1 MELMSMSVTFDYCS
15 KRLLSLGEVEA
26 ALSNAKRHYEY
37 SEKSSGERYVFATL
51 NPATIAFLGDV
62 GNYAAFKSLS
72 VEGWLS
78 LAQPPFAAFERILN
92 DSRNDL
98 ARFASVSVNVGYEE
112 KESKQTKRNYDSMG
126 ITLQKDRLLF
136 SHSPHGSR
144 VVRDYA
150 YRRTFLARLIEIA
163 ALPLIIEDKGP
174 QYRLAHAQA
183 GYLWISGY
191 SPPDLSPSIFK
202 CELPGD
208 SVTTALARLQ
218 RALVDLAS
226 SKRFEHSWSAYLLE
240 EHELSAGAH
249 SCAEQ
254 MYGILVSKGFPAESY
269 TVGLHLTITHVEVV
283 EHLRALCG
291 PKDEILVPLCGFQLP
306 HEDEHYFNLELKT
319 THRGHRLLVEAS
331 VPININELGTRL
343 GVEFVERRRG

>member
-1 MELMSMSVTFDYCS
+1 MSVTFDFCS
-15 KRLLSLGEVEA
+15 ERLLSLDEIQV

-37 SEKSSGERYVFATL
+37 SDKASGERHVFVTL
-51 NPATIAFLGDV
+51 NPATIASSGDV
-62 GNYAAFKSLS
+62 GSYAAFKSLS
-72 VEGWLS
+72 VQGWLS
-78 LAQPPFAAFERILN
+78 LAQTPFSAFERILN

-98 ARFASVSVNVGYEE
+98 ARFASVFVDIGYEE
-112 KESKQTKRNYDSMG
+112 KESKQTKRDYDRMG
-126 ITLQKDRLLF
+126 IALQKDELLF
-136 SHSPHGSR
+136 SYLPHGSR
-144 VVRDYA
+144 VVKDYA

-174 QYRLAHAQA
+174 QYRLVHAQG

-208 SVTTALARLQ
+208 SITTALARLQ
-218 RALVDLAS
+218 RALAALAS

-240 EHELSAGAH
+240 EHELSTGAH

-254 MYGILVSKGFPAESY
+254 MYGILMNKGFPAESY
-269 TVGLHLTITHVEVV
+269 TVGLHLTITHVEAV

-331 VPININELGTRL
+331 VPIDVNELSTRL
-343 GVEFVERRRG
+343 GVELVERGHG